1 MADDNSIYFAEYN
14 PEFASN
20 AAPNTGGQQ
29 INLGR
34 LGAKAPSRKRKPK
47 EEVKPRKK
55 PGWAGPV
62 LRLDIPQ
69 GGLVAST
76 VPNTPGGSQS
86 DGSVFSEQPPLS
98 APAYLEGRVSD
109 SIMVWSTPS
118 ERNINTEK
126 RPGSSKPQLQRMTTI
141 SSNPGSSQ
149 PPSLPFSGLTNGYVD
164 TTKLSNHTAAELRS
178 STSVC
183 PVGFDMSGETAPS
196 PTLNTIPVSQ
206 QTLDYGTRT
215 DRNFR
220 ETGSYSLQEL
230 WTNPSEA
237 NVEHRIHLERLYE
250 YGDDSS
256 DDSELDYA

>member
-141 SSNPGSSQ
+141 SSNPGSNISNFAT
-149 PPSLPFSGLTNGYVD
+149 PDLRRTSSSAFEPHFTNPFDPDATP
-164 TTKLSNHTAAELRS
+164 LSNSSRSFTLDSSFEFREPSFNNIDFQSTPAPAPRPSGSRAAPGTKPSKPEVVKQIVGELRK
-178 STSVC
+178 
-183 PVGFDMSGETAPS
+183 GRHYA
-196 PTLNTIPVSQ
+196 
-206 QTLDYGTRT
+206 
-215 DRNFR
+215 DRNAHNC
-220 ETGSYSLQEL
+220 S
-230 WTNPSEA
+230 
-237 NVEHRIHLERLYE
+237 
-250 YGDDSS
+250 
-256 DDSELDYA
+256 